1 MIGRSRPQSIGKWS
15 PGRDVKLWPGHP
27 KPFSDESFASWVS
40 RLAAANGLPTR
51 AFLAAVGLMPSA
63 IVDLDQIGSDAFYEV
78 LSSGTALS
86 PQVLRSLT
94 IANYIRLFT
103 GGDFARAPY
112 QLLWIRSAPG
122 IARLSSQFCL
132 ECVLGAPYLRRE
144 WRLSFVVACSTHGT
158 MLTEFC
164 LDCVARS
171 GFPDQASE
179 PTRVRDCA
187 RCFEKRMISEP
198 VGPDILWVQRVL
210 LEGLTT
216 SSLDDSG
223 SLTLTTSIFRGMY
236 RVVEEQCRVM
246 HATSDQGLENRSATY
261 LSGEFNRFGPSLRYR
276 ILMPIVV
283 EAAVDVERFLSVCG
297 KIGALEQYHW
307 NTLRDHVA
315 SYFERSL
322 QHAEDKGRRGATSYC
337 DLLDELSRIVDL
349 SIFDSLLLRAAS
361 LQAAVRSVW
370 S

>member
-1 MIGRSRPQSIGKWS
+1 MIGRSRRQSAGKWS

-51 AFLAAVGLMPSA
+51 AFLSAAGLTPSEV
-63 IVDLDQIGSDAFYEV
+63 VDLDQIGSDAFYEV
-78 LSSGTALS
+78 LSSGTALH
-86 PQVLRSLT
+86 PEVLRSLT

-112 QLLWIRSAPG
+112 QLLWIRSGPG
-122 IARLSSQFCL
+122 IARLSSQFCF

-158 MLTEFC
+158 LLREFC
-164 LDCVARS
+164 LACVARS
-171 GFPDQASE
+171 GFPNQASE
-179 PTRVRDCA
+179 PTGVHDCA
-187 RCFEKRMISEP
+187 QCLGKGVISEP

-210 LEGLTT
+210 LESLTIN
-216 SSLDDSG
+216 SSDDSK
-223 SLTLTTSIFRGMY
+223 SLTLRTSIFRGMY
-236 RVVEEQCRVM
+236 RVVEEHCRVM
-246 HATSDQGLENRSATY
+246 LSNQGLATRSATY

-283 EAAVDVERFLSVCG
+283 EAAVDLERFLSVCG
-297 KIGALEQYHW
+297 KIGALQQYHW
-307 NTLRDHVA
+307 NALSDHVA
-315 SYFERSL
+315 SYFQRSS
-322 QHAEDKGRRGATSYC
+322 QHTEDKRGHGVTRYG
-337 DLLDELSRIVDL
+337 DLLDEFSRILSL
-349 SIFDSLLLRAAS
+349 SIFDGPLLLAAS
-361 LQAAVRSVW
+361 LQATARSLP